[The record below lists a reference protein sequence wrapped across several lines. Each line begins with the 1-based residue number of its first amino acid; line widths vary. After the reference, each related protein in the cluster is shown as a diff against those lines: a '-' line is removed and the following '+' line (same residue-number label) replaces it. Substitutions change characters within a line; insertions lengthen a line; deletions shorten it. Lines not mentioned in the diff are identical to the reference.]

1 MQINISKTIRVSF
14 KISFKNQSG
23 ILNKGESVFKASKN
37 ASFDIVSVIDLAEV
51 KNAVNQSMMEIGQR
65 FDFKGSCS
73 EIKFDQ
79 KAEELTLM
87 SEDEFK
93 LKSVIDILHTKLIKR
108 KVSIKALDYGTIE
121 NSSGGKVR
129 QVAKLQQGISQDKGR
144 EIVKF
149 IKDLGIKKVQA
160 QIMDDQLR
168 VTGKDRD
175 DLQSVIASLK
185 EKDFSIDMSFTN
197 YR

>member
-1 MQINISKTIRVSF
+1 M
-14 KISFKNQSG
+14 
-23 ILNKGESVFKASKN
+23 ASKN

-51 KNAVNQSMMEIGQR
+51 KNAVNQAMMEIGQR

-79 KAEELTLM
+79 KAEELTLT

-121 NSSGGKVR
+121 SASGGKVR